1 VSVYT
6 RLVAVLRMMGCTG
19 FLVSLASRC
28 FSPWSHVV
36 PSPCL
41 KPTFGEKPGMVLSK
55 AGGLH
60 EVRSCPQVGLSGT
73 HLSAWRRAQG
83 STESQKPGR
92 ETKMCKREK
101 LDQGRCLEE
110 APERGVMCEQRAV
123 YAEEPGGC
131 MLC

>member
-1 VSVYT
+1 
-6 RLVAVLRMMGCTG
+6 
-19 FLVSLASRC
+19 
-28 FSPWSHVV
+28 
-36 PSPCL
+36 
-41 KPTFGEKPGMVLSK
+41 MVLSE

-60 EVRSCPQVGLSGT
+60 ELRSCPQVGLSGT
-73 HLSAWRRAQG
+73 HLSARRRAQE

-101 LDQGRCLEE
+101 LDRGGGVCLEE